1 MAKTPEPGPNVV
13 ATQATLAR
21 LWVDPASDVL
31 AALALTLAG
40 VLDRGEAK
48 SQVAAVSRE
57 LRACLA
63 DLVLVQETA
72 GPDEVDVFL
81 AGLSTP
87 PSAT

>member
-21 LWVDPASDVL
+21 LWVDPADDVL
-31 AALALTLAG
+31 AALTLAG
-40 VLDRGEAK
+40 VLDRGEAR
-48 SQVAAVSRE
+48 SQVANVSRE

-63 DLVLVQETA
+63 DLVLVQATT

-81 AGLSTP
+81 AGLRTP
-87 PSAT
+87 PDA